1 MPRFKTSKNYS
12 SEKYYNFTGVLYQEH
27 FGTKEQARDFLRDNL
42 HCSCAV
48 SVLHD
53 CDVWTEEDIQNRD
66 SNEADVKVG
75 ELKKLHY
82 HYVLHYR
89 SQQCLNTVRQ
99 KIKAFGNCIKCDQI
113 DFMCRYFSHIDQP
126 FKAQYSTDVACYMF
140 DFDKHFHALEQD
152 EDKLDTIAMLL
163 CVNELHT
170 FQSLLKFCY
179 ETEQFRYLTRFLMN
193 KMYFIKEFI
202 SMINSKNIAETEL
215 MDYTQMK
222 CLENKIRTEHELEAI
237 HQKQKQI
244 EYSCY
249 LAKNIINKIA

>member
-1 MPRFKTSKNYS
+1 MPRYKTSGNSS
-12 SEKYYNFTGVLYQEH
+12 SEKYYNFTGVLYQQH
-27 FGTKEQARDFLRDNL
+27 FETKELARDFLRDNL

-53 CDVWTEEDIQNRD
+53 CDVFTEEDIAKRD
-66 SNEADVKVG
+66 SNNSNVKVG
-75 ELKKLHY
+75 DLKSPHY
-82 HYVLHYR
+82 HYILHYR
-89 SQQCLNTVRQ
+89 SQQCLSTVRE
-99 KIKAFGNCIKCDQI
+99 KIKAFGNCEKLDQI

-126 FKAQYSTDVACYMF
+126 FKAQYSTDVATYMF

-179 ETEQFRYLTRFLMN
+179 ETQEFRYLTRFLMN
-193 KMYFIKEFI
+193 KMYFVKEFI
-202 SMINSKNIAETEL
+202 NMINSKNIAETE
-215 MDYTQMK
+215 QMGYEQSK
-222 CLENKIRTEHELEAI
+222 FLDSETRNKHELEVI
-237 HQKQKQI
+237 HQRQKQI